1 LAREQ
6 VLSKRKRLVLALDIG
21 GTHFRVALANEKGE
35 LLKQYKG
42 RSHPEKGPDE
52 AIESIIQSITEM
64 LSDVG
69 PGSVMGTGISIAG
82 LVTPQT
88 GVLLTSP
95 NMLSWY
101 NTPLKDIFERE
112 LQMSVAVGNDAN
124 LAVLGEH
131 RFGAGVGSDHVIYM
145 TVSTGIGGGVIS
157 GGKLI
162 TGSCG
167 FAAELGHMTIDF
179 NGPRCNCGSIGC
191 LEIMA
196 SGTAI
201 ARMASE
207 RLSRG
212 AVSNIAN
219 LVDGD
224 LSKVTAEVVV
234 KAAESGDTLA
244 GEVMHT
250 AASNL
255 GVGLAN
261 YVHIFN
267 PDIIALGG
275 GVSQAGQ
282 LLFEPVRSVV
292 AERIMP
298 DYSVS
303 IIPAALGDDSGLLG
317 AAALVLGDYL

>member
-1 LAREQ
+1 MD
-6 VLSKRKRLVLALDIG
+6 VG
-21 GTHFRVALANEKGE
+21 GTHFRIALASEKGE
-35 LLKQYKG
+35 ILKQYKG
-42 RSHPEKGPDE
+42 PSNADKGPN
-52 AIESIIQSITEM
+52 AAVGSIIQSIREM
-64 LSDVG
+64 LSDFDA
-69 PGSVMGTGISIAG
+69 GSVTGMGIAIAG
-82 LVTPQT
+82 LVTPRT

-112 LQMSVAVGNDAN
+112 LQMPVAVGNDAN

-131 RFGAGVGSDHVIYM
+131 RFGAGIGSDHVIYI

-167 FAAELGHMTIDF
+167 FAGELGHMTIDL

-201 ARMASE
+201 ARIASE
-207 RLSRG
+207 RLSQG
-212 AVSNIAN
+212 EASTITG

-224 LSKVTAEVVV
+224 LSKVTAKVVV
-234 KAAESGDTLA
+234 EAAESGDALA

-250 AASNL
+250 AAGNL

-275 GVSQAGQ
+275 GVSQAGE
-282 LLFEPVRSVV
+282 LLFEPVRQVV
-292 AERIMP
+292 AERIMQ

-303 IIPAALGDDSGLLG
+303 IVPAALGDDSGLLG

>member
-1 LAREQ
+1 M
-6 VLSKRKRLVLALDIG
+6 SKRKWLVLALDVG
-21 GTHFRVALANEKGE
+21 GTHFRIALINEKGE
-35 LLKQYKG
+35 TLKQYKG
-42 RSHPEKGPDE
+42 ASKADKGPDK
-52 AIESIIQSITEM
+52 AIGSIIQSISEM
-64 LSDVG
+64 LSDVDSA
-69 PGSVMGTGISIAG
+69 SVIGMGIAVAG

-95 NMLSWY
+95 NMQSWY

-112 LQMSVAVGNDAN
+112 LQMPVSVGNDAN

-131 RFGAGVGSDHVIYM
+131 RFGAGVGSDHVIYI

-162 TGSCG
+162 TGSRG
-167 FAAELGHMTIDF
+167 FAGELGHMTIDL
-179 NGPRCNCGSIGC
+179 NGPKCNCGSIGC
-191 LEIMA
+191 LEVMA

-201 ARMASE
+201 ARIASD
-207 RLSRG
+207 RLSHG
-212 AVSNIAN
+212 EASTITS

-224 LSKVTAEVVV
+224 LSKVTAKVVV
-234 KAAESGDTLA
+234 EAARTGDELA

-275 GVSQAGQ
+275 GVSQAGE

-298 DYSVS
+298 DYEVS
-303 IIPAALGDDSGLLG
+303 IVPAALGDDSGLLG